1 MRGEE
6 GKTAKIVLSR
16 RSEIDDIQ
24 RNYPELTETVARF
37 EQELRDRL
45 RQISGEIGKF
55 GEEYREL
62 VSTAV
67 IHGIH
72 RMTDEIFL

>member
-16 RSEIDDIQ
+16 RSEIDDIK
-24 RNYPELTETVARF
+24 RKYPDLTQEVQGF
-37 EQELRDRL
+37 ERDFRERL
-45 RQISGEIGKF
+45 RQIGVEVGKID
-55 GEEYREL
+55 EEYREL